1 MLETLNGLTIW
12 RLAAEGP
19 AIGSSAS
26 ASDLL
31 GETYGLGIDVVVV
44 PVARLEPA
52 LLTLASGLAG
62 EFIQKLQ
69 NYGLRLAFVGDI
81 SALTSN
87 STPLADFV
95 RESNRHGQHVFAK
108 DDAELATLL
117 RAR

>member
-1 MLETLNGLTIW
+1 MLETLNGLAIW
-12 RLAAEGP
+12 RLAAAGP
-19 AIGSSAS
+19 LIGSSAS

-31 GETYGLGIDVVVV
+31 GETYGLRIDVVVV

-52 LLTLASGLAG
+52 FLTLASGLAG

-87 STPLADFV
+87 SMPLADFV
-95 RESNRHGQHVFAK
+95 RESNRHGQHVFAAS
-108 DDAELATLL
+108 DAELSDRL

>member
-1 MLETLNGLTIW
+1 MLETLNGLAVW
-12 RLAAEGP
+12 RLAAAGP

-31 GETYGLGIDVVVV
+31 GETYGFGIDVLVV

-52 LLTLASGLAG
+52 FLRLASGLAG

-69 NYGLRLAFVGDI
+69 NYGLRVAFVGDI
-81 SALTSN
+81 SALTAS
-87 STPLADFV
+87 STSLADFV
-95 RESNRHGQHVFAK
+95 RESNRHGQHVFAASE
-108 DDAELATLL
+108 AELATLL

>member
-12 RLAAEGP
+12 RLAAAGP

-52 LLTLASGLAG
+52 FLTLASGLAG
-62 EFIQKLQ
+62 LAGEFVQKLQ
-69 NYGLRLAFVGDI
+69 NYGLRLAF
-81 SALTSN
+81 
-87 STPLADFV
+87 
-95 RESNRHGQHVFAK
+95 
-108 DDAELATLL
+108 
-117 RAR
+117 

>member
-31 GETYGLGIDVVVV
+31 GETYGLGVDVIVV

-52 LLTLASGLAG
+52 VPTLACCLAG
-62 EFIQKLQ
+62 EFVQKLQ

-81 SALTSN
+81 SALTGS
-87 STPLADFV
+87 SKPLADFV
-95 RESNRHGQHVFAK
+95 RESNRHGQHVFAG
-108 DDAELATLL
+108 DEAELVERLL
-117 RAR
+117 RR